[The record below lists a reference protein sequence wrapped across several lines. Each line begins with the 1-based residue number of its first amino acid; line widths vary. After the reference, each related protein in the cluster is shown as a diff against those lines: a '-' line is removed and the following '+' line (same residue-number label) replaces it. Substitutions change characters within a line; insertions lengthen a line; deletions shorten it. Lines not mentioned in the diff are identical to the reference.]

1 MPPTPAPTLNGNLS
15 RRGRRSIERR
25 SLHRDVADQIRDMI
39 VEGELPPGERVN
51 EGALSEQFGISRTP
65 LREALKV
72 LASEG
77 LVELRPNRGTRV
89 SAITPEE
96 VGELFEAVSGIERM
110 AGELAA
116 LRMTERDIERLKAL
130 HERMERH
137 YEAGERHEYFRLNQ
151 QIHNTIVSLAGNS
164 ILEATHASLMVR
176 VRRARYM
183 AIQSPERWHE
193 SVQEHRAIMQAL
205 EARDSAGAGDLILNH
220 VRRTGEVVKQSFVA
234 SGPARTDH

>member
-1 MPPTPAPTLNGNLS
+1 MPPTEAPTLNGNLS

-39 VEGELPPGERVN
+39 VEGELPPGERIN

-96 VGELFEAVSGIERM
+96 VGELFEAVSGIERL

-164 ILEATHASLMVR
+164 VLEATHASLMVR
-176 VRRARYM
+176 VRRARYL

-205 EARDSAGAGDLILNH
+205 EARDSAVAGDLILNH
-220 VRRTGEVVKQSFVA
+220 VLRTGVVVKQFFVT

>member
-1 MPPTPAPTLNGNLS
+1 MPPADVHPLNGGLL

-25 SLHRDVADQIRDMI
+25 SLHREVADQIRDMI

-51 EGALSEQFGISRTP
+51 EGALCEQFGISRTP

-96 VGELFEAVSGIERM
+96 VGELFEVVSGIERL

-116 LRMTERDIERLKAL
+116 LRMTERDNERLKAL

-164 ILEATHASLMVR
+164 VLEATHASLMMR

-183 AIQSPERWHE
+183 AIQSPDRWHE

-205 EARDSAGAGDLILNH
+205 EARDSAGAGELILHH
-220 VRRTGEVVKQSFVA
+220 VLRTGEVVKQFFV
-234 SGPARTDH
+234 SGTARTDH

>member
-1 MPPTPAPTLNGNLS
+1 
-15 RRGRRSIERR
+15 
-25 SLHRDVADQIRDMI
+25 V
-39 VEGELPPGERVN
+39 
-51 EGALSEQFGISRTP
+51 
-65 LREALKV
+65 
-72 LASEG
+72 
-77 LVELRPNRGTRV
+77 
-89 SAITPEE
+89 
-96 VGELFEAVSGIERM
+96 VSGIERM

-137 YEAGERHEYFRLNQ
+137 YDAGERHEYFRLNQ
-151 QIHNTIVSLAGNS
+151 QIHITIVSLAGNS
-164 ILEATHASLMVR
+164 VLEATHASLMVR

-205 EARDSAGAGDLILNH
+205 EARDSAAAGDLILNH
-220 VRRTGEVVKQSFVA
+220 VRRTGAVVKQFFVA

>member
-1 MPPTPAPTLNGNLS
+1 MPPTEAPTLNGTLS

-39 VEGELPPGERVN
+39 VEGELPPGERIN

-116 LRMTERDIERLKAL
+116 LRMTERDIERLKGL

-137 YEAGERHEYFRLNQ
+137 YEAGERHDYFRLNQ

-176 VRRARYM
+176 VRRARYL

-205 EARDSAGAGDLILNH
+205 ETRDSAAAGNLLLNH

>member
-1 MPPTPAPTLNGNLS
+1 
-15 RRGRRSIERR
+15 
-25 SLHRDVADQIRDMI
+25 MI

-96 VGELFEAVSGIERM
+96 VGELFEAVGGIERL

-116 LRMTERDIERLKAL
+116 VRMTDRGMERLRAL

-164 ILEATHASLMVR
+164 VLEATHASLMVR

-193 SVQEHRAIMQAL
+193 SVQEHRAILHAL
-205 EARDSAGAGDLILNH
+205 EARDPAAAGELILNH
-220 VRRTGEVVKQSFVA
+220 VHRTGEVVKQFFVA
-234 SGPARTDH
+234 PGPARTDH

>member
-1 MPPTPAPTLNGNLS
+1 MPPTEAPTLNGTLS

-39 VEGELPPGERVN
+39 VEGELPPGERIN

-116 LRMTERDIERLKAL
+116 LRMTERDIERLKGL

-137 YEAGERHEYFRLNQ
+137 YEAGERHDYFRLNQ

-176 VRRARYM
+176 VRRARYL

-205 EARDSAGAGDLILNH
+205 ETRDSAAAGNLILNH

>member
-1 MPPTPAPTLNGNLS
+1 MPTTETSPLNRGPS

-25 SLHRDVADQIRDMI
+25 SLHREVADQIRDMI

-51 EGALSEQFGISRTP
+51 EGALCEQFGISRTP

-96 VGELFEAVSGIERM
+96 VGELFEVVSGIERL

-116 LRMTERDIERLKAL
+116 LRMSGRDVERLKAL

-137 YEAGERHEYFRLNQ
+137 YEAGERHDYFRLNQ
-151 QIHNTIVSLAGNS
+151 QIHNTIVSLTGNS
-164 ILEATHASLMVR
+164 VLEATHSGLMVR
-176 VRRARYM
+176 VRRARFV
-183 AIQSPERWHE
+183 AIQSPDRWHE
-193 SVQEHRAIMQAL
+193 SVQEHRAIMAAL
-205 EARDSAGAGDLILNH
+205 EARDSARAGELILNH
-220 VRRTGEVVKQSFVA
+220 VRRTGVVVQQFFA
-234 SGPARTDH
+234 SNTLRTDH

>member
-1 MPPTPAPTLNGNLS
+1 MPTTDGHALKDGPE
-15 RRGRRSIERR
+15 RRGRRSIERH
-25 SLHRDVADQIRDMI
+25 SLHRTVADQIRDMI

-96 VGELFEAVSGIERM
+96 VGELFEVVSGIERL
-110 AGELAA
+110 AGELTA
-116 LRMTERDIERLKAL
+116 LRMTDRDLERLKTL
-130 HERMERH
+130 HDRMERH

-164 ILEATHASLMVR
+164 VLEATHASLMVR

-183 AIQSPERWHE
+183 AIQSPDRWHE
-193 SVQEHRAIMQAL
+193 SVQEHRAIMAAL
-205 EARDSAGAGDLILNH
+205 EARDSAKSGELILHH
-220 VRRTGEVVKQSFVA
+220 VRRTGDTVKQFFA
-234 SGPARTDH
+234 SGPIRTDH

>member
-1 MPPTPAPTLNGNLS
+1 MPPTEAPTLNGNLS

-39 VEGELPPGERVN
+39 VEGELPPGERIN

-89 SAITPEE
+89 SSITPEE

-137 YEAGERHEYFRLNQ
+137 YEAGERHDYFRLNQ

-176 VRRARYM
+176 VRRARYL

-193 SVQEHRAIMQAL
+193 SVQEHRSIMQAL
-205 EARDSAGAGDLILNH
+205 EARDSAAAGDLILNH

>member
-1 MPPTPAPTLNGNLS
+1 MPPTEAPTLNGPLS

-39 VEGELPPGERVN
+39 VEGELPPGERIN
-51 EGALSEQFGISRTP
+51 EGTLSEQFGISRTP

-96 VGELFEAVSGIERM
+96 VGELFEAVSGIERL

-137 YEAGERHEYFRLNQ
+137 YDAGERHEYFRLNQ

-164 ILEATHASLMVR
+164 VLEATHASLMVR

-193 SVQEHRAIMQAL
+193 SVQEHRAIMRAL
-205 EARDSAGAGDLILNH
+205 EARDSVAAGDLILNH
-220 VRRTGEVVKQSFVA
+220 VRRTGAVVKQFFVA

>member
-1 MPPTPAPTLNGNLS
+1 MPPTEAPTLNGNLS

-164 ILEATHASLMVR
+164 VLEATHASLMVR

-205 EARDSAGAGDLILNH
+205 EARDSAVAGDLILNH
-220 VRRTGEVVKQSFVA
+220 VRRTGAVVKQFFVA

>member
-1 MPPTPAPTLNGNLS
+1 MPPTEAPTLNGNLS

-164 ILEATHASLMVR
+164 VLEATHASLMVR

-205 EARDSAGAGDLILNH
+205 EARDSAAAGDLILNH
-220 VRRTGEVVKQSFVA
+220 VRRTGAVVKQFFVT
-234 SGPARTDH
+234 SDPARTDH

>member
-1 MPPTPAPTLNGNLS
+1 MPPTTAPTLNGNLS

-205 EARDSAGAGDLILNH
+205 EARDSAAAGDLILNH
-220 VRRTGEVVKQSFVA
+220 VLRTGVVVKQFFVA

>member
-151 QIHNTIVSLAGNS
+151 QIHNTVVSLAGNS

>member
-1 MPPTPAPTLNGNLS
+1 
-15 RRGRRSIERR
+15 
-25 SLHRDVADQIRDMI
+25 MI
-39 VEGELPPGERVN
+39 VEGELPPGGRVN
-51 EGALSEQFGISRTP
+51 EGTLSEQFGISRTP

-96 VGELFEAVSGIERM
+96 VGELFEVVSGIERL

-116 LRMTERDIERLKAL
+116 VRMTERDIERLRAL

-137 YEAGERHEYFRLNQ
+137 YEAGERHDYFHLNQ

-164 ILEATHASLMVR
+164 VLEATHASLMVR

-193 SVQEHRAIMQAL
+193 SVQEHRAIMKAL
-205 EARDSAGAGDLILNH
+205 EARDAEATGNLLLHH
-220 VRRTGEVVKQSFVA
+220 VRGTGVVVKQFFIA
-234 SGPARTDH
+234 SGSARTDH